1 MRGTRYHNWMPHFHT
16 LLTSAGTNM
25 SASLHSLLFLIDCV
39 VMSNGS
45 EQISTVLISA
55 HPSISACLI
64 LVVRYDI
71 ILKQSVG
78 TEDIF
83 IGLSGKDPSS
93 MCCEAM
99 LVTFI
104 LPNCFYTKLSDLF
117 TVYRKV
123 RDRVRQDNRVDV
135 EKLTSCNTF
144 RKLNYTCNKNK
155 LSYC

>member
-1 MRGTRYHNWMPHFHT
+1 
-16 LLTSAGTNM
+16 
-25 SASLHSLLFLIDCV
+25 
-39 VMSNGS
+39 MSNGS

-55 HPSISACLI
+55 YPSISACLI
-64 LVVRYDI
+64 PVVRYDI

-104 LPNCFYTKLSDLF
+104 LPNCFYTKLFLF

-135 EKLTSCNTF
+135 EKLTSWNTF
-144 RKLNYTCNKNK
+144 QKLNYTCNKIN
-155 LSYC
+155 

>member
-1 MRGTRYHNWMPHFHT
+1 
-16 LLTSAGTNM
+16 
-25 SASLHSLLFLIDCV
+25 
-39 VMSNGS
+39 MSNGS

-55 HPSISACLI
+55 YPSMSACLI

-104 LPNCFYTKLSDLF
+104 LPHCFYTKLSDLLS
-117 TVYRKV
+117 KKA
-123 RDRVRQDNRVDV
+123 RDRIRQDNRVEV
-135 EKLTSCNTF
+135 EKLTSYNTF
-144 RKLNYTCNKNK
+144 
-155 LSYC
+155 

>member
-1 MRGTRYHNWMPHFHT
+1 
-16 LLTSAGTNM
+16 
-25 SASLHSLLFLIDCV
+25 
-39 VMSNGS
+39 MSNGS
-45 EQISTVLISA
+45 EQISNIVSPVLISA
-55 HPSISACLI
+55 YPSINACLI

-104 LPNCFYTKLSDLF
+104 LPNCFYTQLSDLS

-123 RDRVRQDNRVDV
+123 RDRIRQDNRVEV
-135 EKLTSCNTF
+135 EKLTSWNTF
-144 RKLNYTCNKNK
+144 KKLNYTCNKNK
-155 LSYC
+155 FNHC